1 MGESIILRTQFKDA
15 LLFISYNVRQGGL
28 PEAPALFFLR
38 QLLSKVGIIKQ
49 FKSRSTP
56 QFFQLLSKLTNYY
69 FMMEKSMPVVFKKL
83 IEPADFTK
91 SVLESLFQYE
101 SEE

>member
-1 MGESIILRTQFKDA
+1 
-15 LLFISYNVRQGGL
+15 
-28 PEAPALFFLR
+28 
-38 QLLSKVGIIKQ
+38 
-49 FKSRSTP
+49 
-56 QFFQLLSKLTNYY
+56 
-69 FMMEKSMPVVFKKL
+69 MEKSMPVVFKKL